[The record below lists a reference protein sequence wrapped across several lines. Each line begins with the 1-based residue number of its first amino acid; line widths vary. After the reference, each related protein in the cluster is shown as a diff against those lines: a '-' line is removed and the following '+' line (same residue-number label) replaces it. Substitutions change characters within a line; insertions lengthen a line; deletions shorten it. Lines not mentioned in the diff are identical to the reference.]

1 MDNEA
6 QVTQLEQALL
16 NQAKSL
22 AREESRNAEVAC
34 NRIRS
39 EAAARLKLL
48 EERETLAA
56 KSDAER
62 LVRRRIQAEE
72 TRLSGELD
80 RLRWTLS
87 ETILSRVR
95 EALGDLARDHERYMP
110 VLSGFLAEAA
120 QSLPP
125 GPLVAEVNGNDLE
138 RLHPRWSQFVRQAA
152 PDREVE
158 LAGHGLPSVGGMR
171 IRTADNRVRLD
182 QTFES
187 RLIRLA
193 EDLARIAMEQLFA
206 GKPNL
211 DQLIQL

>member
-1 MDNEA
+1 MASES
-6 QVTQLEQALL
+6 QVDQLEQVLL
-16 NQAKSL
+16 GQAQSL
-22 AREESRNAEVAC
+22 AREELHNAEVAS

-95 EALGDLARDHERYMP
+95 DALGALTQDQGRYLP

-120 QSLPP
+120 RSLPP
-125 GPLVAEVNGNDLE
+125 GPLVAEVNGTDLD
-138 RLHPRWSQFVRQAA
+138 RLRPLWPEMVRRDAVGRQ
-152 PDREVE
+152 VE
-158 LAGHGLPSVGGMR
+158 LAAHGLPSLGGMR
-171 IRTADNRVRLD
+171 IRTTDNRVRLD
-182 QTFES
+182 HTFEA
-187 RLIRLA
+187 RLTRLA
-193 EDLARIAMEQLFA
+193 EDLARMAMEQLFA
-206 GKPNL
+206 GRPNL

>member
-1 MDNEA
+1 MESES
-6 QVTQLEQALL
+6 QVAQLEKALL
-16 NQAKSL
+16 SQAESL
-22 AREESRNAEVAC
+22 AREELRNVVVAC
-34 NRIRS
+34 SRIRS

-48 EERETLAA
+48 EERETQAA

-62 LVRRRIQAEE
+62 LLRRRMQSEE

-87 ETILSRVR
+87 ETILSQVK
-95 EALGDLARDHERYMP
+95 EALGALTQDTEHYLP

-120 QSLPP
+120 RELPP
-125 GPLVAEVNGNDLE
+125 GPLVAEVNGADLD
-138 RLHPRWSQFVRQAA
+138 RLRPLWPEWLRSTV
-152 PDREVE
+152 PDRKVE
-158 LAGHGLPSVGGMR
+158 LAAHDLPSVGGMR

-182 QTFES
+182 QTFEA
-187 RLIRLA
+187 RLTRLKD
-193 EDLARIAMEQLFA
+193 DLARSAMEQLFA

>member
-1 MDNEA
+1 MDSEA
-6 QVTQLEQALL
+6 QVNQLEQVLL
-16 NQAKSL
+16 GQAQSL
-22 AREESRNAEVAC
+22 AREELRNAEVAC

-87 ETILSRVR
+87 ETILTRVR
-95 EALGDLARDHERYMP
+95 EALSALTRDQEKYVP

-120 QSLPP
+120 RSLPP
-125 GPLVAEVNGNDLE
+125 GPLVAEVNGADLK
-138 RLHPRWSQFVRQAA
+138 RLHPLWPDLVRQAT
-152 PDREVE
+152 PDRKVE
-158 LAGHGLPSVGGMR
+158 LAGHGLPSLGGMR
-171 IRTADNRVRLD
+171 VRTEDNRVRLD

-187 RLIRLA
+187 RLNRLA